1 MISPT
6 PHPGYKSGFIAIV
19 GKPNAGKSTI
29 MNALMGQP
37 IAGIS
42 AKPQTTRRRQLGILT
57 SESAQMIFVDTPG
70 LHESKD
76 KLSLAIN
83 NEAKVAIQDAD
94 IILFMADAT
103 NPPAKMDSSLVD
115 LIQNLNPEAS
125 IILAMNKADV
135 GQAQNR
141 EKNEAAYLKL
151 FTAGQTPNVLKLS
164 ALRATGLQD
173 LLGAIQELLPEGP
186 QFYDDEQI
194 TEDFERDIAAE
205 MIRAAAMGCLEDEVP
220 YSVAV
225 LVNEYSERDEG
236 KVYINATIFVEREAQ
251 KGIVIGKGGQMIKQ
265 IGSQARKDIEAMS
278 GQSVFLDL
286 NVKAKKD
293 WKDDEKFLKQLGLS
307 EKR

>member
-1 MISPT
+1 MTETSQT
-6 PHPGYKSGFIAIV
+6 PSFKSGFVAIV

-57 SESAQMIFVDTPG
+57 SEHAQIIFVDTPG

-83 NEAKVAIQDAD
+83 AEAKMAVQDAD
-94 IILFMADAT
+94 IILFMADSSAL
-103 NPPAKMDSSLVD
+103 PAKMDANLVD
-115 LIQNLNPEAS
+115 LIQNMNPDAK
-125 IILAMNKADV
+125 IVLAMNKTDV
-135 GQAQNR
+135 GKAQNL
-141 EKNEAAYLKL
+141 EKNQEAYLNL
-151 FTAGQTPNVLKLS
+151 FAGSQAPVVLKLS

-173 LLGAIQELLPEGP
+173 LLETLQELLPEGP
-186 QFYDDEQI
+186 QFYDEEQI

-205 MIRAAAMGCLEDEVP
+205 MIRAAAMGNLEEEVP

-225 LVNEYSERDEG
+225 LVNEYSEREEG
-236 KVYINATIFVEREAQ
+236 KAYINATIYVEREAQ

-265 IGSQARKDIEAMS
+265 IGSEARRDIDAMS
-278 GQSVFLDL
+278 GESVFLDL
-286 NVKAKKD
+286 NVKVKKD
-293 WKDDEKFLKQLGLS
+293 WKDDERFLKQLGLS

>member
-1 MISPT
+1 MNQSEEA
-6 PHPGYKSGFIAIV
+6 HPFKSGFVAIV

-57 SESAQMIFVDTPG
+57 SETAQIIFVDTPG

-83 NEAKVAIQDAD
+83 AEAKMAIQDAD
-94 IILFMADAT
+94 IILFMADST
-103 NPPAKMDSSLVD
+103 NPPAKMDASLVE
-115 LIQNLNPEAS
+115 LVQAMNPNAK
-125 IILAMNKADV
+125 IILAMNKSDV
-135 GQAQNR
+135 GKAQNQ
-141 EKNEAAYLKL
+141 EKNQEAYLNL
-151 FTAGQTPNVLKLS
+151 FTVTQTPVILKLS

-173 LLGAIQELLPEGP
+173 LLKTIEDLLPEGP
-186 QFYDDEQI
+186 QFYDEEQI

-205 MIRAAAMGCLEDEVP
+205 MIRAAAMGNLEDEVP

-225 LVNEYSERDEG
+225 LVNEFSEREEG
-236 KVYINATIFVEREAQ
+236 KVYINATIYVEREAQ

-278 GQSVFLDL
+278 GVGVFLDL
-286 NVKAKKD
+286 NVKVKKD
-293 WKDDEKFLKQLGLS
+293 WKDDERFLKQLGLS

>member
-57 SESAQMIFVDTPG
+57 SESAQMVFVDTPG

-141 EKNEAAYLKL
+141 EKNEEAYLKL
-151 FTAGQTPNVLKLS
+151 FTAGQMPNVLKLS

-236 KVYINATIFVEREAQ
+236 KVYINGTIFVEREAQ

>member
-1 MISPT
+1 MTDSNAVPVF
-6 PHPGYKSGFIAIV
+6 KSGFVAIV

-57 SESAQMIFVDTPG
+57 SESAQIIFVDTPG

-83 NEAKVAIQDAD
+83 AEAKMAIQDAD
-94 IILFMADAT
+94 IILFMADST
-103 NPPAKMDSSLVD
+103 NPPAKMDASLVD
-115 LIQNLNPEAS
+115 LIQGMNPEAK

-135 GQAQNR
+135 GQSQNQ
-141 EKNEAAYLKL
+141 EKNQEAYLKL
-151 FTAGQTPNVLKLS
+151 FAEGQSPVVQKLS

-173 LLGAIQELLPEGP
+173 LLNTIQVMLPEGP
-186 QFYDDEQI
+186 QFYDEEQI

-205 MIRAAAMGCLEDEVP
+205 MIRAAAMGNLEDEVP

-225 LVNEYSERDEG
+225 LVNEFSEREEG
-236 KVYINATIFVEREAQ
+236 KVYINATIYVEREAQ

-278 GQSVFLDL
+278 GESVFLDL
-286 NVKAKKD
+286 NVKVKKD
-293 WKDDEKFLKQLGLS
+293 WKDDERFLRQLGLS
-307 EKR
+307 EKK

>member
-1 MISPT
+1 MTETSQT
-6 PHPGYKSGFIAIV
+6 PSYKSGFVAIV

-57 SESAQMIFVDTPG
+57 SEHAQIIFVDTPG

-83 NEAKVAIQDAD
+83 AEAKMAVQDAD
-94 IILFMADAT
+94 IILFMADSSA
-103 NPPAKMDSSLVD
+103 PPAKMDANLVD
-115 LIQNLNPEAS
+115 LIQNMNPDAK
-125 IILAMNKADV
+125 IVLAMNKTDV
-135 GQAQNR
+135 GKAQNQ
-141 EKNEAAYLKL
+141 EKNQEAYLNL
-151 FTAGQTPNVLKLS
+151 FAGSQAPVVLKLS
-164 ALRATGLQD
+164 ALRATGLQN
-173 LLGAIQELLPEGP
+173 LLETLQELLPEGP
-186 QFYDDEQI
+186 QFYDEEQI

-205 MIRAAAMGCLEDEVP
+205 MIRAAAMGNLEEEVP

-225 LVNEYSERDEG
+225 LVNEYSEREEG

-265 IGSQARKDIEAMS
+265 IGSEARRDIEAMS
-278 GQSVFLDL
+278 GESVFLEL
-286 NVKAKKD
+286 NVKVKKD
-293 WKDDEKFLKQLGLS
+293 WKDDERFLKQLGLS

>member
-1 MISPT
+1 MTETSQT
-6 PHPGYKSGFIAIV
+6 PSYKSGFVAIV

-57 SESAQMIFVDTPG
+57 SEHAQIIFVDTPG

-83 NEAKVAIQDAD
+83 AEAKMAVQDAD
-94 IILFMADAT
+94 IILFMADSSA
-103 NPPAKMDSSLVD
+103 PPAKMDANLVD
-115 LIQNLNPEAS
+115 LIQNMNPDAK
-125 IILAMNKADV
+125 IVLAMNKTDV
-135 GQAQNR
+135 GKAQNL
-141 EKNEAAYLKL
+141 EKNQEAYLNL
-151 FTAGQTPNVLKLS
+151 FAGSQAPVVLKLS

-173 LLGAIQELLPEGP
+173 LLETLQELLPEGP
-186 QFYDDEQI
+186 QFYDEEQI

-205 MIRAAAMGCLEDEVP
+205 MIRAAAMGNLEEEVP

-225 LVNEYSERDEG
+225 LVNEYSEREEG

-265 IGSQARKDIEAMS
+265 IGSEARRDIEAMS
-278 GQSVFLDL
+278 GESVFLDL
-286 NVKAKKD
+286 NVKVKKD
-293 WKDDEKFLKQLGLS
+293 WKDDERFLKQLGLS

>member
-1 MISPT
+1 MTETSQT
-6 PHPGYKSGFIAIV
+6 PSYKSGFVAIV

-57 SESAQMIFVDTPG
+57 SEHAQIIFVDTPG

-83 NEAKVAIQDAD
+83 AEAKMAVQDAD
-94 IILFMADAT
+94 IILFMADSSA
-103 NPPAKMDSSLVD
+103 PPAKMDANLVD
-115 LIQNLNPEAS
+115 LIQNMNPDAK
-125 IILAMNKADV
+125 IVLAMNKTDV
-135 GQAQNR
+135 GKAQNQ
-141 EKNEAAYLKL
+141 EKNQEAYLNL
-151 FTAGQTPNVLKLS
+151 FAGSQAPVVLKLS
-164 ALRATGLQD
+164 ALRATGLQN
-173 LLGAIQELLPEGP
+173 LLETLQELLPEGP
-186 QFYDDEQI
+186 QFYDEEQI

-205 MIRAAAMGCLEDEVP
+205 MIRAAAMGNLEEEVP

-225 LVNEYSERDEG
+225 LVNEYSEREEG

-265 IGSQARKDIEAMS
+265 IGSEARRDIEAMS
-278 GQSVFLDL
+278 GESVFLDL
-286 NVKAKKD
+286 NVKVKKD
-293 WKDDEKFLKQLGLS
+293 WKDDERFLKQLGLS

>member
-1 MISPT
+1 MTETSQT
-6 PHPGYKSGFIAIV
+6 PSFKSGFVAIV

-57 SESAQMIFVDTPG
+57 SEHAQIIFVDTPG

-83 NEAKVAIQDAD
+83 SEAKMAVQDAD
-94 IILFMADAT
+94 IILFMADSSA
-103 NPPAKMDSSLVD
+103 PAAKMDANLVD
-115 LIQNLNPEAS
+115 LIQNMNPDAK
-125 IILAMNKADV
+125 IVLAMNKTDV
-135 GQAQNR
+135 GKAQNQ
-141 EKNEAAYLKL
+141 EKIQEAYLNL
-151 FTAGQTPNVLKLS
+151 FAGSQAPVVLKLS

-173 LLGAIQELLPEGP
+173 LLETLQELLPEGP
-186 QFYDDEQI
+186 QFYDEEQI

-205 MIRAAAMGCLEDEVP
+205 MIRAAAMGNLEEEVP

-225 LVNEYSERDEG
+225 LVNEYSEREEG

-265 IGSQARKDIEAMS
+265 IGSEARRDIEAMS
-278 GQSVFLDL
+278 GESVFLDL
-286 NVKAKKD
+286 NVKVKKD
-293 WKDDEKFLKQLGLS
+293 WKDDERFLKQLGLS

>member
-141 EKNEAAYLKL
+141 EKNEEAYLKL

-236 KVYINATIFVEREAQ
+236 KVYLNATIFVEREAQ

>member
-1 MISPT
+1 MTETSQT
-6 PHPGYKSGFIAIV
+6 PSFRSGFVAIV

-57 SESAQMIFVDTPG
+57 SEHAQIIFVDTPG

-83 NEAKVAIQDAD
+83 AEAKMAVQDAD
-94 IILFMADAT
+94 IILFMADSSA
-103 NPPAKMDSSLVD
+103 PPAKMDANLVD
-115 LIQNLNPEAS
+115 LIQNMNPDAK
-125 IILAMNKADV
+125 IVLAMNKTDV
-135 GQAQNR
+135 GKAQNQ
-141 EKNEAAYLKL
+141 EKIQEAYLNL
-151 FTAGQTPNVLKLS
+151 FAGSQAPVVLKLS

-173 LLGAIQELLPEGP
+173 LLETLQELLPEGP
-186 QFYDDEQI
+186 QFYVEEQI

-205 MIRAAAMGCLEDEVP
+205 MIRAAAMGNLEEEVP

-225 LVNEYSERDEG
+225 LVNEYSEREEG
-236 KVYINATIFVEREAQ
+236 KVYINATIYVEREAQ

-265 IGSQARKDIEAMS
+265 IGSEARRDIEAMS
-278 GQSVFLDL
+278 GESVFLDL
-286 NVKAKKD
+286 NVKVKKD
-293 WKDDEKFLKQLGLS
+293 WKDDERFLKQLGLS

>member
-1 MISPT
+1 MTETSQT
-6 PHPGYKSGFIAIV
+6 PSFRSGFVAIV

-57 SESAQMIFVDTPG
+57 SEHAQIIFVDTPG

-83 NEAKVAIQDAD
+83 AEAKMAVQDAD
-94 IILFMADAT
+94 IILFMADSSA
-103 NPPAKMDSSLVD
+103 PPAKMDANLVD
-115 LIQNLNPEAS
+115 LIQNMNPDAK
-125 IILAMNKADV
+125 IVLAMNKTDV
-135 GQAQNR
+135 GKAQNQ
-141 EKNEAAYLKL
+141 EKIQEAYLNL
-151 FTAGQTPNVLKLS
+151 FAGSQAPVVLKLS

-173 LLGAIQELLPEGP
+173 LLETLQELLPEGP
-186 QFYDDEQI
+186 QFYDEEQI

-205 MIRAAAMGCLEDEVP
+205 MIRAAAMGNLEEEVP

-225 LVNEYSERDEG
+225 LVNEYSEREEG
-236 KVYINATIFVEREAQ
+236 KVYINATIYVEREAQ

-265 IGSQARKDIEAMS
+265 IGSEARRDIEAMS
-278 GQSVFLDL
+278 GESVFLDL
-286 NVKAKKD
+286 NVKVKKD
-293 WKDDEKFLKQLGLS
+293 WKDDERFLKQLGLS

>member
-1 MISPT
+1 MTETSQT
-6 PHPGYKSGFIAIV
+6 PSFKSGFVAIV

-57 SESAQMIFVDTPG
+57 SEHAQIIFVDTPG

-83 NEAKVAIQDAD
+83 AEAKMAVQDAD
-94 IILFMADAT
+94 IILFMADSSAL
-103 NPPAKMDSSLVD
+103 PAKMDANLVD
-115 LIQNLNPEAS
+115 LIQNMNPDAK
-125 IILAMNKADV
+125 IVLAMNKTDV
-135 GQAQNR
+135 GKAQNL
-141 EKNEAAYLKL
+141 EKNQEAYLNL
-151 FTAGQTPNVLKLS
+151 FAGSQAPVVLKLS

-173 LLGAIQELLPEGP
+173 LLETLQELLPEGP
-186 QFYDDEQI
+186 QFYDEEQI

-205 MIRAAAMGCLEDEVP
+205 MIRAAAMGNLEEEVP

-225 LVNEYSERDEG
+225 LVNEYSEREEG

-265 IGSQARKDIEAMS
+265 IGSEARRDIEAMS
-278 GQSVFLDL
+278 GESVFLDL
-286 NVKAKKD
+286 NVKVKKD
-293 WKDDEKFLKQLGLS
+293 WKDDERFLKQLGLS

>member
-1 MISPT
+1 MTETSQT
-6 PHPGYKSGFIAIV
+6 PSFRSGFVAIV

-57 SESAQMIFVDTPG
+57 SEHAQIIFVDTPG

-83 NEAKVAIQDAD
+83 AEAKMAVQDAD
-94 IILFMADAT
+94 IILFMADSSA
-103 NPPAKMDSSLVD
+103 PPAKMDANLVD
-115 LIQNLNPEAS
+115 LIQNMNPDAK
-125 IILAMNKADV
+125 IVLAMNKTDV
-135 GQAQNR
+135 GKAQNQ
-141 EKNEAAYLKL
+141 EKNQEAYLNL
-151 FTAGQTPNVLKLS
+151 FAGSQAPVVLKLS
-164 ALRATGLQD
+164 ALRATGLQN
-173 LLGAIQELLPEGP
+173 LLETLQELLPEGP
-186 QFYDDEQI
+186 QFYDEEQI

-205 MIRAAAMGCLEDEVP
+205 MIRAAAMGNLEEEVP

-225 LVNEYSERDEG
+225 LVNEYSEREEG

-265 IGSQARKDIEAMS
+265 IGSEARRDIEAMS
-278 GQSVFLDL
+278 GESVFLDL
-286 NVKAKKD
+286 NVKVKKD
-293 WKDDEKFLKQLGLS
+293 WKDDERFLKQLGLS

>member
-1 MISPT
+1 MTDSNAVPVF
-6 PHPGYKSGFIAIV
+6 KSGFVAIV

-57 SESAQMIFVDTPG
+57 SESAQIIFVDTPG

-83 NEAKVAIQDAD
+83 AEAKMAIQDAD
-94 IILFMADAT
+94 IILFIADST
-103 NPPAKMDSSLVD
+103 NPPAKMDASLVD
-115 LIQNLNPEAS
+115 LIQGMNPEAK

-135 GQAQNR
+135 GQSQNQ
-141 EKNEAAYLKL
+141 EKNQEAYLKL
-151 FTAGQTPNVLKLS
+151 FAEGQSPVVQKLS

-173 LLGAIQELLPEGP
+173 LLNTIQVMLPEGP
-186 QFYDDEQI
+186 QFYDEEQI

-205 MIRAAAMGCLEDEVP
+205 MIRAAAMGNLEDEVP

-225 LVNEYSERDEG
+225 LVNEFSEREEG
-236 KVYINATIFVEREAQ
+236 KVYINATIYVEREAQ

-278 GQSVFLDL
+278 GESVFLDL
-286 NVKAKKD
+286 NVKVKKD
-293 WKDDEKFLKQLGLS
+293 WKDDERFLRQLGLS
-307 EKR
+307 EKK

>member
-1 MISPT
+1 MTETSQNPSF
-6 PHPGYKSGFIAIV
+6 KSGFVAIV

-57 SESAQMIFVDTPG
+57 SQNAQIIFVDTPG

-83 NEAKVAIQDAD
+83 AEAKMAIQDAD
-94 IILFMADAT
+94 IILFMADSSA
-103 NPPAKMDSSLVD
+103 PPAKMDANLVE
-115 LIQNLNPEAS
+115 LIQNLNPEAK
-125 IILAMNKADV
+125 IVLAMNKTDV
-135 GQAQNR
+135 GKAQNQ
-141 EKNEAAYLKL
+141 EKNQQAYLDL
-151 FTAGQTPNVLKLS
+151 FAGAETPKVLKLS

-173 LLGAIQELLPEGP
+173 LLEVIQELLPEGP
-186 QFYDDEQI
+186 QFYDEEQI

-205 MIRAAAMGCLEDEVP
+205 MIRAAAMGNLEDEVP

-225 LVNEYSERDEG
+225 LVNEYSEREEG
-236 KVYINATIFVEREAQ
+236 KVYINATIYVEREAQ

-265 IGSQARKDIEAMS
+265 IGSEARRDIEAMS
-278 GQSVFLDL
+278 GESVFLDL
-286 NVKAKKD
+286 NVKVKKD
-293 WKDDEKFLKQLGLS
+293 WKDDERFLKQLGLS

>member
-1 MISPT
+1 MTDSNAVSVF
-6 PHPGYKSGFIAIV
+6 KSGFVAIV

-57 SESAQMIFVDTPG
+57 SESAQIIFVDTPG

-83 NEAKVAIQDAD
+83 AEAKMAIQDAD
-94 IILFMADAT
+94 IILFMADSI
-103 NPPAKMDSSLVD
+103 NPPAKMDTNLAE
-115 LIQNLNPEAS
+115 LIRSMNPEAQ
-125 IILAMNKADV
+125 IILAMNKSDV
-135 GQAQNR
+135 GKAQNQ
-141 EKNEAAYLKL
+141 EKNQEAYLNL
-151 FTAGQTPNVLKLS
+151 FTEGQTPTVLKLS
-164 ALRATGLQD
+164 ALRATGLQE
-173 LLGAIQELLPEGP
+173 LLNTIQDLLPEGP
-186 QFYDDEQI
+186 QFYDEDQI

-205 MIRAAAMGCLEDEVP
+205 MIRAAAMGNLEDEVP

-225 LVNEYSERDEG
+225 LVNEFSEREEG
-236 KVYINATIFVEREAQ
+236 KVYINATIYVEREAQ

-265 IGSQARKDIEAMS
+265 IGSQARRDIEAMS
-278 GQSVFLDL
+278 GESVFLDL
-286 NVKAKKD
+286 NVKVKKD
-293 WKDDEKFLKQLGLS
+293 WKDDERFLKQLGLS